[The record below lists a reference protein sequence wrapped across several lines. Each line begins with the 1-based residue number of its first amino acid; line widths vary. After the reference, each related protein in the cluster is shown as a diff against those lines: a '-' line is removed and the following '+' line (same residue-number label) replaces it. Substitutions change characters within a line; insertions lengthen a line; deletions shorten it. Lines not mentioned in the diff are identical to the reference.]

1 MGFLRFVLESEGYDV
16 VAQASSAAE
25 LARVL
30 ALHRPD
36 VVVLDDG
43 IGATAVQMTHDVSPG
58 AKVILVWPGAVVP
71 IGGYARVDPGDVLR
85 SLGPTVARAVGT
97 MAAPRESVIA
107 SDWTDRVRKD
117 PADIREEFE
126 VRDAPPAKHPSVTE
140 LQRRGQHLHPVGDPG
155 SVDAGASPSDPVGTA
170 GQPAGDLPDGD
181 LAPVL
186 PLSALSMPPAAW
198 ASTMGESVAGPITS
212 REGATA
218 QLAPAGEGDWNRR
231 LGVIALGGAVAASA
245 VVIALTLG
253 GNGGHQGILSAAGFV
268 QEPRAAVVPAP
279 GAPLAGGVGQA
290 GIFTRTAG
298 VIPIPPSGPV
308 APGNGGSHAGGG
320 GSPGGGGTGG
330 GGTGGGG
337 TGGGGT
343 GGGGTGGGG
352 GPGGGG
358 GGGSPM
364 PGRSALHNPF
374 GGPPGQ
380 IGSHDAGSNQGG
392 TRGNS
397 AAAHDHASQRG
408 NSAAHASQNGQ
419 SHRHKR

>member
-30 ALHRPD
+30 AVHLPD

-97 MAAPRESVIA
+97 MPTPRESVIKP
-107 SDWTDRVRKD
+107 DWIDRVKKD
-117 PADIREEFE
+117 PAALREKLEE
-126 VRDAPPAKHPSVTE
+126 HDGLPTHPGGPEPRRREQHLVADTEAADARTRAPDGGAGMEDPAADVRDE
-140 LQRRGQHLHPVGDPG
+140 G
-155 SVDAGASPSDPVGTA
+155 
-170 GQPAGDLPDGD
+170 

-198 ASTMGESVAGPITS
+198 ASTIA
-212 REGATA
+212 EGATGA
-218 QLAPAGEGDWNRR
+218 VAAGKGSAGELGPAATGEWNRR
-231 LGVIALGGAVAASA
+231 LGMIALGGAVAASA
-245 VVIALTLG
+245 VVIALAFG
-253 GNGGHQGILSAAGFV
+253 GAGGHQGILSAAGFV
-268 QEPRAAVVPAP
+268 QEPSAVVAPAP
-279 GAPLAGGVGQA
+279 GASLAGGTGQA
-290 GIFTRTAG
+290 DLLTPMAG
-298 VIPIPPSGPV
+298 LIPVPPSGPI
-308 APGNGGSHAGGG
+308 A
-320 GSPGGGGTGG
+320 PGGGGPHARGG
-330 GGTGGGG
+330 GGG
-337 TGGGGT
+337 

-352 GPGGGG
+352 GAGGGGTGGGG
-358 GGGSPM
+358 GAGGGGTSM

-380 IGSHDAGSNQGG
+380 IGSHATGPVHPSNH
-392 TRGNS
+392 GNS
-397 AAAHDHASQRG
+397 GAAHAHASQRG
-408 NSAAHASQNGQ
+408 NSQAHASQNGQ
-419 SHRHKR
+419 DHRHAR

>member
-30 ALHRPD
+30 AVHRPD

-71 IGGYARVDPGDVLR
+71 VGGYARVDPGDVLR

-97 MAAPRESVIA
+97 MAAPRESVIT

-117 PADIREEFE
+117 PADLREEPDE
-126 VRDAPPAKHPSVTE
+126 QDALPGTHPSVTE
-140 LQRRGQHLHPVGDPG
+140 LRRRGQHLHPVADPRP
-155 SVDAGASPSDPVGTA
+155 VDAGASSPDAADTARHPVGDV
-170 GQPAGDLPDGD
+170 PADD

-198 ASTMGESVAGPITS
+198 ASTMGEGVAASIATGGGPS
-212 REGATA
+212 EPV
-218 QLAPAGEGDWNRR
+218 PAGAGDWNHR
-231 LGVIALGGAVAASA
+231 LGVVALGGAVAASA

-253 GNGGHQGILSAAGFV
+253 ASGAHQGILSAAGFV
-268 QEPRAAVVPAP
+268 QEPQAAVVPAP
-279 GAPLAGGVGQA
+279 GASLVGGIGQA
-290 GIFTRTAG
+290 GLFTRAAG
-298 VIPIPPSGPV
+298 VIPVPPSGPV
-308 APGNGGSHAGGG
+308 APGNGGSPGGG
-320 GSPGGGGTGG
+320 GGHPGGGGTGG
-330 GGTGGGG
+330 GGTGS
-337 TGGGGT
+337 
-343 GGGGTGGGG
+343 G

-358 GGGSPM
+358 SGGGGGGGLLM

-374 GGPPGQ
+374 GGPPGHLR
-380 IGSHDAGSNQGG
+380 SHATGPNHGG
-392 TRGNS
+392 AHGNS
-397 AAAHDHASQRG
+397 ATAHDHASQRG
-408 NSAAHASQNGQ
+408 NSGAHASQNGQ

>member
-16 VAQASSAAE
+16 VAQAASAGE

-30 ALHRPD
+30 AVHRPD

-71 IGGYARVDPGDVLR
+71 VGGYARVDPDDVLR

-117 PADIREEFE
+117 PADLREGLEE
-126 VRDAPPAKHPSVTE
+126 HDALPGKHPSVTE
-140 LQRRGQHLHPVGDPG
+140 LRRRGQHLHPVADPR
-155 SVDAGASPSDPVGTA
+155 SVDAGVSSPDAAETVGDPA
-170 GQPAGDLPDGD
+170 GQIQGDD

-198 ASTMGESVAGPITS
+198 ASTMGESAAGPITTG
-212 REGATA
+212 EGATA
-218 QLAPAGEGDWNRR
+218 ELAAAGAGDWNRR

-245 VVIALTLG
+245 VVIALALG
-253 GNGGHQGILSAAGFV
+253 GSGGHQGILSAAGFV
-268 QEPRAAVVPAP
+268 QEPPAAAVPAP
-279 GAPLAGGVGQA
+279 GASLIGGLGQA
-290 GIFTRTAG
+290 GLFSPTAG
-298 VIPIPPSGPV
+298 VIPVPPSGPLV
-308 APGNGGSHAGGG
+308 PGNGGSNAGGG
-320 GSPGGGGTGG
+320 GSPGGAGSPGGGGTGG
-330 GGTGGGG
+330 GGGS
-337 TGGGGT
+337 
-343 GGGGTGGGG
+343 
-352 GPGGGG
+352 PGGGG
-358 GGGSPM
+358 VSAGSPM

-380 IGSHDAGSNQGG
+380 ILSPAKGPNRGGSH
-392 TRGNS
+392 GNS
-397 AAAHDHASQRG
+397 AAAHEHGAQRG
-408 NSAAHASQNGQ
+408 NSSAHASQNGQ

>member
-30 ALHRPD
+30 AVHRPD

-97 MAAPRESVIA
+97 MAAPRESVIT

-117 PADIREEFE
+117 PADFRQELEE
-126 VRDAPPAKHPSVTE
+126 RDAPPAKHPSVTE

-155 SVDAGASPSDPVGTA
+155 SIGADASSSDLAGTA
-170 GQPAGDLPDGD
+170 GQPAGDGPDGD

-198 ASTMGESVAGPITS
+198 ASTMVESATGSIIAG
-212 REGATA
+212 EGASA
-218 QLAPAGEGDWNRR
+218 ELAPAGDWNRR

-253 GNGGHQGILSAAGFV
+253 GNGGRQGILSAAGFV
-268 QEPRAAVVPAP
+268 QESPAATVPAP
-279 GAPLAGGVGQA
+279 GASLVGGIGQA
-290 GIFTRTAG
+290 GLFPPTAG
-298 VIPIPPSGPV
+298 VIPLPPSGPV
-308 APGNGGSHAGGG
+308 APVNGGSHTGGG
-320 GSPGGGGTGG
+320 GSPGGGGNPGGG

-337 TGGGGT
+337 SSGGGGS
-343 GGGGTGGGG
+343 
-352 GPGGGG
+352 GGGG
-358 GGGSPM
+358 GGGTLM

-380 IGSHDAGSNQGG
+380 IGSHAKGPNPGGSH
-392 TRGNS
+392 GNS

>member
-1 MGFLRFVLESEGYDV
+1 
-16 VAQASSAAE
+16 
-25 LARVL
+25 
-30 ALHRPD
+30 
-36 VVVLDDG
+36 
-43 IGATAVQMTHDVSPG
+43 
-58 AKVILVWPGAVVP
+58 VILVWPGAVVP

-97 MAAPRESVIA
+97 MAAPRESVIT
-107 SDWTDRVRKD
+107 SDWTDRVRRD
-117 PADIREEFE
+117 PADLREEIE
-126 VRDAPPAKHPSVTE
+126 EHGTPPAKHPSVTE
-140 LQRRGQHLHPVGDPG
+140 LRRRGQHLHPVGDPG
-155 SVDAGASPSDPVGTA
+155 SVGADAASSDPAGTA
-170 GQPAGDLPDGD
+170 GQPAGDIPDGD

-198 ASTMGESVAGPITS
+198 ASTLGESAAGSIITG
-212 REGATA
+212 EGAA
-218 QLAPAGEGDWNRR
+218 AELAPPGAGDWNRR

-268 QEPRAAVVPAP
+268 QEPPAAAVPAP
-279 GAPLAGGVGQA
+279 GASLVGGIGQA
-290 GIFTRTAG
+290 GLFPPTAG

-308 APGNGGSHAGGG
+308 APGNGGSHTGGG

-330 GGTGGGG
+330 GGGGGGGG
-337 TGGGGT
+337 TGGGGS
-343 GGGGTGGGG
+343 GGGL
-352 GPGGGG
+352 
-358 GGGSPM
+358 PM

-380 IGSHDAGSNQGG
+380 IRSQDKGSNHGG
-392 TRGNS
+392 THGNS

-408 NSAAHASQNGQ
+408 NSSAHASQNGQ

>member
-97 MAAPRESVIA
+97 MAAPRESVIT

-117 PADIREEFE
+117 PADIREEFGT
-126 VRDAPPAKHPSVTE
+126 RDGPPAKHPSVTE
-140 LQRRGQHLHPVGDPG
+140 LQRRGQHLHPVADPG

-198 ASTMGESVAGPITS
+198 ASTMGESAAGPITS

-218 QLAPAGEGDWNRR
+218 ELAPAGEGDWNRR

-320 GSPGGGGTGG
+320 SSP
-330 GGTGGGG
+330 
-337 TGGGGT
+337 GGGGT

-380 IGSHDAGSNQGG
+380 IRSHEAGSNRGG

>member
-30 ALHRPD
+30 AVHRPD

-43 IGATAVQMTHDVSPG
+43 IGATAVQMTHDVSPS
-58 AKVILVWPGAVVP
+58 AKVILVWPGGVVP

-97 MAAPRESVIA
+97 MAAPRESVIR

-117 PADIREEFE
+117 PADLREELAD
-126 VRDAPPAKHPSVTE
+126 RDAPSAKRPNVTE

-155 SVDAGASPSDPVGTA
+155 TVGADASPSDPAGTVGHP
-170 GQPAGDLPDGD
+170 GGDRPGED

-198 ASTMGESVAGPITS
+198 ASTMGESAAGPIITG
-212 REGATA
+212 EGAA
-218 QLAPAGEGDWNRR
+218 AELVPADAGDWNRR

-253 GNGGHQGILSAAGFV
+253 GAGGHQGILSAAGFV
-268 QEPRAAVVPAP
+268 QEPPAAVVPAP
-279 GAPLAGGVGQA
+279 GGSLVGGVGRA
-290 GIFTRTAG
+290 GIFTPTAG
-298 VIPIPPSGPV
+298 VIPSPPSGPV
-308 APGNGGSHAGGG
+308 APGNGASHAGGG
-320 GSPGGGGTGG
+320 GSPGGGGTGA
-330 GGTGGGG
+330 
-337 TGGGGT
+337 
-343 GGGGTGGGG
+343 GGGTGGGG
-352 GPGGGG
+352 GPGGRGAGG
-358 GGGSPM
+358 GLLM

-380 IGSHDAGSNQGG
+380 IRSHADGSNQGG
-392 TRGNS
+392 GHGNS

>member
-1 MGFLRFVLESEGYDV
+1 MGFLRFVLESEGYEV

-97 MAAPRESVIA
+97 MPAPRESVITP
-107 SDWTDRVRKD
+107 DWMDRVKKD
-117 PADIREEFE
+117 PAALREKLEE
-126 VRDAPPAKHPSVTE
+126 RDGPPTTHPSVTD
-140 LQRRGQHLHPVGDPG
+140 LQRRGQHLHPVADTET
-155 SVDAGASPSDPVGTA
+155 AGAEASALAA
-170 GQPAGDLPDGD
+170 GIAGHPAGDVQDED

-198 ASTMGESVAGPITS
+198 ASTIPESATRPATG
-212 REGATA
+212 EGATTEA
-218 QLAPAGEGDWNRR
+218 LPAAAGEWNRR
-231 LGVIALGGAVAASA
+231 LGTIALGGAVAASA

-253 GNGGHQGILSAAGFV
+253 GAGARQGILSAAGFV
-268 QEPRAAVVPAP
+268 QEPSAVVAAAP
-279 GAPLAGGVGQA
+279 GASLVGGTGQA
-290 GIFTRTAG
+290 DLLTGTTG
-298 VIPIPPSGPV
+298 VVPIPPSGPV
-308 APGNGGSHAGGG
+308 APGKGGPHAGGG
-320 GSPGGGGTGG
+320 GAGGEGG
-330 GGTGGGG
+330 
-337 TGGGGT
+337 

-352 GPGGGG
+352 GGNGGGAGGGG
-358 GGGSPM
+358 GGAPM

-380 IGSHDAGSNQGG
+380 TRSHVKGSNHGG
-392 TRGNS
+392 DHGKGHGGDHGKS
-397 AAAHDHASQRG
+397 GAAHDHASQRG
-408 NSAAHASQNGQ
+408 NSQAHASQNGQ
-419 SHRHKR
+419 DHRHKG

>member
-30 ALHRPD
+30 AVHRPD

-71 IGGYARVDPGDVLR
+71 VGGYARVDPGDVLR
-85 SLGPTVARAVGT
+85 SLGPAVARAVGT
-97 MAAPRESVIA
+97 MAAPRESVIT

-117 PADIREEFE
+117 PADLREELE
-126 VRDAPPAKHPSVTE
+126 EHNAPPTKHPSVTE
-140 LQRRGQHLHPVGDPG
+140 LQRRGQHLHPVADPA
-155 SVDAGASPSDPVGTA
+155 SVGAEASPSDP
-170 GQPAGDLPDGD
+170 AGDAGHPASDVQDED

-198 ASTMGESVAGPITS
+198 ASTMGDRVGGSITTG
-212 REGATA
+212 EGATA
-218 QLAPAGEGDWNRR
+218 ELVPAGAGDWNRR

-268 QEPRAAVVPAP
+268 QEPPAAAAPAP
-279 GAPLAGGVGQA
+279 GASLVGGIGQA
-290 GIFTRTAG
+290 GLLTRAAG
-298 VIPIPPSGPV
+298 VIPVPPSGPL
-308 APGNGGSHAGGG
+308 APGNGGQHAGGG
-320 GSPGGGGTGG
+320 GNP
-330 GGTGGGG
+330 
-337 TGGGGT
+337 

-352 GPGGGG
+352 GPGGGGGGG

-380 IGSHDAGSNQGG
+380 IRSHDKGSNHGG